1 MTWAAAK
8 LFLKGALG
16 GLWAL
21 LKAIPWQ
28 VWAIT
33 AVLLIG
39 WRWHSNAVTE
49 AVSVAVKAEQSK
61 CKSAAVAEL
70 KKATAAAEKS
80 RVEWAEKLAKREA
93 EIGKFKAGLDAQ
105 AETFKA
111 ELASSERVAQKL
123 SKELYDYVRIHPMG
137 TDCTLSPELQRLRSE
152 QIREANERPNR
163 PAG

>member
-1 MTWAAAK
+1 MTFLMLAWG
-8 LFLKGALG
+8 FLKKVPAWVYLLILTLGALWFYG
-16 GLWAL
+16 HQQR
-21 LKAIPWQ
+21 Q
-28 VWAIT
+28 VGWDERD
-33 AVLLIG
+33 VLC
-39 WRWHSNAVTE
+39 
-49 AVSVAVKAEQSK
+49 KAE
-61 CKSAAVAEL
+61 AVAEL
-70 KKATAAAEKS
+70 KKAFAAAEKS

-137 TDCTLSPELQRLRSE
+137 ADCTLSPELQRLRSE